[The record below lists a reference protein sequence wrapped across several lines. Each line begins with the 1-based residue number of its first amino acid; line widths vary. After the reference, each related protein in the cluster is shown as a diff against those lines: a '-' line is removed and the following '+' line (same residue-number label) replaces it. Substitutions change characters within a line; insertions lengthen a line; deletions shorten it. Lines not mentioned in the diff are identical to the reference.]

1 MMKKERGGL
10 AYVLFLNAG
19 GLVAAFQIGKAVVAL
34 PLLQQELGLGIGQA
48 AWLLSIFAVLAAC
61 AGFPIGM
68 VGRRLG
74 ARNVVIG
81 GMATI
86 GVASL
91 VGAFAT
97 AAPLL
102 LASRIVEGI
111 AFLGTVTAIPDLLNR
126 AVSPARRDLAFGFW
140 SAYLPNGQCL
150 MLLLGPFL
158 ALAGWRALWIGN
170 GVLALAFA
178 LAALVLVP
186 KPDPASTPPRRPI
199 LAEGR
204 AALRS
209 PGALLLPAAF
219 GAYTFLYFSLSGFLP
234 VLLVSQLGLSLAS
247 ASLFTAL
254 GVFGTSLG
262 NMSAGLL
269 PRLGAPLWLAP
280 AAAFL
285 VYGVCVLLVF
295 DAGLSPLPLALCAAL
310 ALTIGG
316 AAPGTIMV
324 ALPRLA
330 PRPELVTPLVGLVQ
344 QGSNMGQF
352 AGPLATGFIVA
363 HWGWSAVP
371 LALVPMALIGL
382 AMSVAI
388 ARRLQG

>member
-1 MMKKERGGL
+1 MTKTDGRGL
-10 AYVLFLNAG
+10 AYLIFLNAG
-19 GLVAAFQIGKAVVAL
+19 GLIAAAQIGKAIVAL
-34 PLLQQELGLGIGQA
+34 PLLQQELGLGIAQA

-74 ARNVVIG
+74 SRNVVIG
-81 GMATI
+81 GMAAI
-86 GVASL
+86 GIASL
-91 VGAFAT
+91 VGSVAT
-97 AAPLL
+97 GAPLL
-102 LASRIVEGI
+102 LATRTVEGI

-158 ALAGWRALWIGN
+158 PLVGWRTLWFGN

-178 LAALVLVP
+178 LAAIALVP
-186 KPDPASTPPRRPI
+186 RPDPASAPPRRPI
-199 LAEGR
+199 LAEGK
-204 AALRS
+204 AALAS
-209 PGALLLPAAF
+209 PGAILLPAAF
-219 GAYTFLYFSLSGFLP
+219 AAYTFLYFSLSGFLT
-234 VLLVSQLGLSLAS
+234 VLLVSKLGLPIAS

-280 AAAFL
+280 AMAFL
-285 VYGVCVLLVF
+285 VYGVCALLVF
-295 DAGLSPLPLALCAAL
+295 DAGLSAVPLALCAAV
-310 ALTIGG
+310 ALTVGG

-330 PRPELVTPLVGLVQ
+330 PRPELVTPLVGLIQ
-344 QGSNMGQF
+344 QGSNLGQF
-352 AGPLATGFIVA
+352 AGPLATGFVVA
-363 HWGWSAVP
+363 HWGWGAAP
-371 LALVPMALIGL
+371 LSMVPMALMGL
-382 AMSVAI
+382 GMSVAI